1 MHQSIV
7 ILPPTSGKS
16 GANVRHFS
24 SSVISG
30 VPDYVGDFFCIAPR
44 PLYVAKADPGEGPGG
59 PGPTPFSGLNWGSK
73 GRKIWGG
80 ERPSPLLSKVLEDDR
95 SPPPPAPRLSQGLDP
110 ALCEHCVGH
119 NVGDG

>member
-1 MHQSIV
+1 MLHFGTFDSELSLHLTARDLGKLVNSVLDKKHTITGTVLLYYICIMHQSIV

-59 PGPTPFSGLNWGSK
+59 PGPTPFSGLN
-73 GRKIWGG
+73 
-80 ERPSPLLSKVLEDDR
+80 
-95 SPPPPAPRLSQGLDP
+95 
-110 ALCEHCVGH
+110 
-119 NVGDG
+119 